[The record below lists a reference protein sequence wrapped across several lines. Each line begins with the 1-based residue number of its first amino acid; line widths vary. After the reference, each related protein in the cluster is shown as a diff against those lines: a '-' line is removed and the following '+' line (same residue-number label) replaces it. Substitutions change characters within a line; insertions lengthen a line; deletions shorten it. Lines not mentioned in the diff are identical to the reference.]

1 MKSDEELRTK
11 LIELIKDYNETRRRI
26 NENPEEKLVF
36 IHRYWIRDKIELICW
51 ILEIETPDFSHFPI
65 SVDKYSRIELGVES
79 ECDGFS
85 TPPFH
90 TSIECPYCNEAKMEY
105 KESGKLICPDCG
117 ARKLC

>member
-65 SVDKYSRIELGVES
+65 SVRMSRLDEDS
-79 ECDGFS
+79 K
-85 TPPFH
+85 
-90 TSIECPYCNEAKMEY
+90 N
-105 KESGKLICPDCG
+105 ESGFLKWSEDG
-117 ARKLC
+117 EE